1 MIVKA
6 EKFSKKHPLA
16 VAQNPPTKYR
26 WLEVGKKY
34 KYQAKLG
41 KALDSRRGQICKVL
55 IVPRPGQV
63 GNVKI
68 QFDDGVIH
76 VVPAGVLKP
85 VNP

>member
-1 MIVKA
+1 M
-6 EKFSKKHPLA
+6 KKHPLA

-26 WLEVGKKY
+26 LLEVGKFY

-41 KALDSRRGQICKVL
+41 KGLDSRRGQSCVVM
-55 IVPRPGQV
+55 IVPRSGQV
-63 GNVKI
+63 GNVRV
-68 QFDDGVIH
+68 QFLDGTIH